1 MKSGV
6 CRIFAGLLACS
17 IFTFQTAAVVAQDSR
32 PRTIMR
38 VFWQD
43 RDTARLSYA
52 DLVTTSK
59 WNLNRGWVADFLQ
72 PEANTAALG
81 PMQTLGERVLIAV
94 NRNDGT
100 SERILFDSGVFEEPH
115 GNHFHW
121 RYSRKPAVVS
131 RSVAPVATTH
141 VSISANKRFVVHQAD
156 GGFATT
162 DPKQMKTA
170 SADPTAQSWQ
180 NYDVGG
186 NSVVLAFID
195 QSRAI
200 AASGNSEGP
209 DAGRVDFVDLSRTGS
224 QSITGSIRLP
234 VGGIQDAEV
243 VAGKV
248 FYATPHGIW
257 WHSSSSQPKADE
269 IRQVV
274 GTEEENAD
282 ALQSDNL
289 TPSLN
294 WLIAAKGSGKD
305 AALLLINAA
314 SATPKV
320 IKLPIPSEDGLKLSH
335 PRVVLSLG
343 KRYAFLFQGRTSS
356 DQTVQE
362 MLTVV
367 ELDPN
372 RDRSFSDAR
381 LRTSIP
387 VGASKPDGEA
397 GQHDIC
403 FDAYGRYAVLTEPGT
418 GIVDV
423 LSLSSLKIVAKFR
436 VGGAPDRIVAVGAAE
451 HFH

>member
-6 CRIFAGLLACS
+6 CCLVAGLLACS
-17 IFTFQTAAVVAQDSR
+17 VSTSQTAAVVAQDTR

-43 RDTARLSYA
+43 LESAKLSYA

-59 WNLNRGWVADFLQ
+59 WNLNRGWVADFVQ
-72 PEANTAALG
+72 PDADSAKLG
-81 PMQTLGERVLIAV
+81 PMQAIGERVLIAI

-100 SERILFDSGVFEEPH
+100 SERVLFDSGVFEEPH

-131 RSVAPVATTH
+131 HSMAPGTTTH
-141 VSISANKRFVVHQAD
+141 VSDSGDKRFVVHQAK

-162 DPKQMKTA
+162 DPKQLKAA
-170 SADPTAQSWQ
+170 SEDPTAQTWQ
-180 NYDVGG
+180 KYDVGG
-186 NSVVLAFID
+186 NAVVVAFAG

-200 AASGNSEGP
+200 AASGDSEGP

-224 QSITGSIRLP
+224 QSITGSTRLP
-234 VGGIQDAEV
+234 AAGIQDAEV

-248 FYATPHGIW
+248 FYATPQGIW
-257 WHSSSSQPKADE
+257 WHSSNSQPQVDE
-269 IRQVV
+269 IRCVV

-294 WLIAAKGSGKD
+294 WLIAATGSGKE

-320 IKLPIPSEDGLKLSH
+320 IKLPIPAEDGLKLSR

-343 KRYAFLFQGRTSS
+343 KRYAFLFQGRTGS

-381 LRTSIP
+381 VKTSIP
-387 VGASKPDGEA
+387 VGASQPDGEA

-418 GIVDV
+418 GIVDI
-423 LSLSSLKIVAKFR
+423 LSLNSLRIVAKFR
-436 VGGAPDRIVAVGAAE
+436 VGGVPGRIVAVGAAE